1 MREGSVAVKDRR
13 TGRTVIVRAG
23 RAYLREAMRT
33 RPGAPRLR
41 MLLTA
46 GVLAA
51 AVAGAGTFTGAL
63 DPIENAALDR
73 LFQKREAQVPGDVA
87 VVAID
92 DVTFSDLERQWPF
105 PRSLMAKAVDRL
117 AEAARARS

>member
-1 MREGSVAVKDRR
+1 MSS
-13 TGRTVIVRAG
+13 
-23 RAYLREAMRT
+23 
-33 RPGAPRLR
+33 RPGVPRLR

-63 DPIENAALDR
+63 EPIETAALDR
-73 LFQKREAQVPGDVA
+73 LFQERGAQVPGDVA

-92 DVTFSDLERQWPF
+92 DVTFADLKRQWP
-105 PRSLMAKAVDRL
+105 S
-117 AEAARARS
+117 RAR